1 MELELHIDVDILSK
15 SVELT
20 RNNTCCTIDNSVP
33 FKAVL
38 KASKY
43 HPIKGWKFES
53 YEEFEGEKREAFNK
67 AYRKAIQILSVAN
80 ETSES
85 RVVEHLMENSPHW

>member
-1 MELELHIDVDILSK
+1 MKLRIEVDILSK

-20 RNNTCCTIDNSVP
+20 RNNICCTIDNSVP

-43 HPIKGWKFES
+43 HLTKGWIFES

-80 ETSES
+80 ETDES
-85 RVVEHLMENSPHW
+85 RVVEHLMENSPEW

>member
-1 MELELHIDVDILSK
+1 MDLKLRIEVDMLSK

-20 RNNTCCTIDNSVP
+20 RYDTCCTIDNSVP

-38 KASKY
+38 KASKH
-43 HPIKGWKFES
+43 HPTKGWIFES
-53 YEEFEGEKREAFNK
+53 YEEFEGEKREVFNK

-80 ETSES
+80 RTEECF
-85 RVVEHLMENSPHW
+85 VVEHLMENSPDW